1 MGKLL
6 DKLIKIDN
14 QILQGKTAISYAL
27 QYAGISA
34 VSPND
39 NVPDV
44 YETFQSY
51 ADKIRRLQ
59 PANSMI
65 LEFTI
70 PEGKLTKY
78 KRTIVLP
85 MTGISYDN
93 IARELINSDTEYN
106 AVYYSE
112 NQDFTEYMGGVEIP
126 SMGMKM
132 KNSLMI

>member
-6 DKLIKIDN
+6 DKLIETEN
-14 QILQGKTAISYAL
+14 QLLQGKTAISYAL
-27 QYAGISA
+27 QYVGISA

-65 LEFTI
+65 FEFTI
-70 PEGKLTKY
+70 PEGNLTKY

-93 IARELINSDTEYN
+93 IARELINSDIGYTFSNEISEILENEY
-106 AVYYSE
+106 VMSC
-112 NQDFTEYMGGVEIP
+112 GGGGRYLLWE
-126 SMGMKM
+126 
-132 KNSLMI
+132 